1 MLSSAWIKYNWIH
14 YNENRNNMQCSFPAV
29 PHAFKHSSSF
39 ECCGGKWTHTIFI
52 LELQLN
58 SHHSSASH
66 RPVSVSRGL
75 KCRAAT
81 WRAREG
87 RMSDRHVRKAKLQI
101 SEASVCDFIEENPVF
116 HWCLAYLLQLTLIW
130 ISSTETLFVSRGLNV
145 PADGYCGYSLK

>member
-1 MLSSAWIKYNWIH
+1 MRIELIRIKIEITRRTH
-14 YNENRNNMQCSFPAV
+14 FLQV
-29 PHAFKHSSSF
+29 PHTFKHSSSF
-39 ECCGGKWTHTIFI
+39 ECCGGKWTHIVFI
-52 LELQLN
+52 LEPPLN

-87 RMSDRHVRKAKLQI
+87 RMPGRRVRKAKLQI
-101 SEASVCDFIEENPVF
+101 SEASACDVIEENPVF

-130 ISSTETLFVSRGLNV
+130 ISFTETLFVSWGLNV
-145 PADGYCGYSLK
+145 PADGLCGCSLK